1 MRTLRSNASGAIVST
16 VKRAIVC
23 CFGTSAAILGI
34 RPAWARKSLNPEVPN
49 DRSTDSWFIFPLAL
63 LSCAAAIS
71 LGSSQA
77 ADVPKEL
84 TMPEGGR
91 GAATNLT
98 ANRYDDP
105 AQPARALVKLQ
116 WTPASQQGSEQRI
129 VVTIFSDG
137 FRRGAFDVSSPL
149 SSNQTSLVWD
159 KLQGEAIHH
168 WKVLT
173 LQPSGWVL
181 SQTGTF
187 EGPTV
192 IRDHIDRSD
201 RR

>member
-1 MRTLRSNASGAIVST
+1 MYAPNDVLSVKTLPLRRFTAGN
-16 VKRAIVC
+16 
-23 CFGTSAAILGI
+23 ILG
-34 RPAWARKSLNPEVPN
+34 RPELARM
-49 DRSTDSWFIFPLAL
+49 RSTLFVISRLHSWFISRLAL
-63 LSCAAAIS
+63 LACAAVIS
-71 LGSSQA
+71 FGICQA

-84 TMPEGGR
+84 TMPAGGP

-116 WTPASQQGSEQRI
+116 WTPASQKGSEQRI

-137 FRRGAFDVSSPL
+137 FQRGAFDVSNPL
-149 SSNQTSLVWD
+149 SSTQSSLVWD
-159 KLQGEAIHH
+159 KLKGQAIHH

-181 SQTGTF
+181 SQTATF

-192 IRDHIDRSD
+192 IRDHIDGSD
-201 RR
+201 RK

>member
-1 MRTLRSNASGAIVST
+1 MY
-16 VKRAIVC
+16 
-23 CFGTSAAILGI
+23 
-34 RPAWARKSLNPEVPN
+34 SLNDLLSLKALPVRRFTTGNIFGRPKLAGAQ
-49 DRSTDSWFIFPLAL
+49 STLSVISPLRSWFISSLAL
-63 LSCAAAIS
+63 LVCTAAIS
-71 LGSSQA
+71 FGISQG
-77 ADVPKEL
+77 ADVPKQL
-84 TMPEGGR
+84 TMPAGGP

-116 WTPASQQGSEQRI
+116 WTPASQQGTEQRI

-137 FRRGAFDVSSPL
+137 FQRGAFDVSSPL
-149 SSNQTSLVWD
+149 SSTQTSLVWD
-159 KLQGEAIHH
+159 KLKGQAIHH

-192 IRDHIDRSD
+192 IRDQIDRSD

>member
-1 MRTLRSNASGAIVST
+1 MPMYA
-16 VKRAIVC
+16 
-23 CFGTSAAILGI
+23 
-34 RPAWARKSLNPEVPN
+34 PN
-49 DRSTDSWFIFPLAL
+49 DLLRVKTVPVRIFTAGNIFGRPDLTRMQSTLFVINQFHSSFISRLAL
-63 LSCAAAIS
+63 LACAAAVSFGI
-71 LGSSQA
+71 SQA

-84 TMPEGGR
+84 TMPAGGT

-116 WTPASQQGSEQRI
+116 WTPASQHGSEQRI

-137 FRRGAFDVSSPL
+137 FQRGAFDVSSPL
-149 SSNQTSLVWD
+149 SSTQTSLVWD
-159 KLQGEAIHH
+159 KSKGQAIHH

-187 EGPTV
+187 VGPAV